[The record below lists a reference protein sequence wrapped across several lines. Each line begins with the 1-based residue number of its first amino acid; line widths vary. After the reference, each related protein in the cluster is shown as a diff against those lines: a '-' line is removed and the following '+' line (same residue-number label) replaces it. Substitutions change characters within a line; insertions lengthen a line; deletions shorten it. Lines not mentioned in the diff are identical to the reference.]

1 MKETERIKC
10 ITEHVEEQK
19 RQTKRVTHQRKA
31 HRHFPFLQTD
41 VLVV

>member
-19 RQTKRVTHQRKA
+19 GQTKRVTHQRKA
-31 HRHFPFLQTD
+31 QRHFPFLQID